1 MMGRTHAAIGAATPL
16 SLLLTGGA
24 TAQEVAVMAVVSAA
38 FSLLPDLDHQD
49 SIASRALGGWSHQ
62 VAQSAS
68 KLALRLAS
76 TTRDVRTRR
85 HRAMRGISPTHRTF
99 THTLL
104 ASFLLTSFVLL
115 GAASSQIFVGVLSG
129 AGVLLLRP
137 VLRLPWLLTGVLSVT
152 LGVGAYLWFPP
163 VLLVLAA
170 GGGYVGS
177 ILADGCTKQGVP
189 LFWPM
194 KINDKRWWDIVLLR
208 RPVVVG
214 GGREASVAVGVAV
227 VMNGILAVLAI

>member
-1 MMGRTHAAIGAATPL
+1 
-16 SLLLTGGA
+16 
-24 TAQEVAVMAVVSAA
+24 MAVVSAA

-194 KINDKRWWDIVLLR
+194 T
-208 RPVVVG
+208 PG
-214 GGREASVAVGVAV
+214 GGGWRARGECGCRGGGGDERHLGGSRHLRESDFGRTPFLVTLTESSCT
-227 VMNGILAVLAI
+227 MRNGSGGER